1 MIERPNLRLLEFIL
15 QESLSSEWVFSQCLV
30 KAAGGGN
37 LDVADRLL
45 IAKADVNAEAVN
57 LSR

>member
-1 MIERPNLRLLEFIL
+1 MIERTNLRLLEFIL
-15 QESLSSEWVFSQCLV
+15 QESLSSEWVVSQCLV

-37 LDVADRLL
+37 RLL